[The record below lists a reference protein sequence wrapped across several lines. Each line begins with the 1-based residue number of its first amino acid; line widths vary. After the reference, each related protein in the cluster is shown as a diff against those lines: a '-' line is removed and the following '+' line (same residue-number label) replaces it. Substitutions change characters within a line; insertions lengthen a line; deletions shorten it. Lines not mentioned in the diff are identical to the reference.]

1 MISKR
6 NGLSKLERLH
16 SRKQMDAVF
25 ASGKS
30 VRQGPLKLVFIEA
43 PFSATNPTAF
53 MFTVSKRQFKR
64 AHDRNYI
71 KRLLREVFR
80 VHKHSL
86 NDYLISQQRGMQGC
100 FLFLG
105 MQMPNYAN
113 LEKNILR
120 IFAQLIPPPNEM
132 DQPVN

>member
-1 MISKR
+1 MILKR

-16 SRKQMDAVF
+16 SRKQMDELF
-25 ASGKS
+25 AHGRS
-30 VRQGPLKLVFIEA
+30 VRQGPLKLIFVE
-43 PFSATNPTAF
+43 SALKTNIPSEF

-80 VHKHSL
+80 VNKHL
-86 NDYLISQQRGMQGC
+86 INDYLISQQKCMQGC
-100 FLFLG
+100 FMFLG
-105 MQMPNYAN
+105 TQMPTHAN

-120 IFAQLIPPPNEM
+120 IFAQLMPQENEM
-132 DQPVN
+132 DQSTN